1 MLTEIERAEV
11 GAFTLKVGPEVG
23 PNADALTSLT
33 RGRGPRRG
41 NLEDLLKYWRP
52 IMKKPG
58 GFRRCVVILMDK
70 PQFGGKPQ
78 RICAWLH
85 HEITGKWPNEGKG
98 KGKGS
103 RKRRGRSVRRVSSAA
118 RRGKSG
124 ELSSHNQVIEVSP
137 LRIAIRESRDFG
149 GVLVQPIAG
158 RQGAVDMKAAMFS
171 TYASK
176 VPVNGAVNEKRVG
189 IFGANSRAGQAAQAA
204 GSIILP
210 GDISDI
216 RSPIRSQIYETL
228 TPGGGRG
235 RPGLPSARRLVGGL
249 GRRGSRSTGGVRNK
263 FRCPPGFQKGGTFT
277 NAQFSTCGAQ
287 ILGIPGK
294 GVGSPSSGA
303 QRALAALARDAALVR
318 EIGDLRSNRNPYDI
332 IRAAQIPVA
341 PKKGSPTRRQTSINN
356 VLSRADEADFS
367 LRAVRRDG
375 VILEPVVS
383 LQALGKLDEFDD
395 LADGT
400 LIDRYT
406 SGQIGKDIVPAFSTG
421 LRDVYVDIPESGSVK
436 ISRVGGELTPTEVDS
451 LRRSFPTSMRRA
463 ANLPDPSA
471 GIRDYADRSDGRFS
485 VDFGELKNNKF
496 EVAVNKN
503 KLIRVQTAGGKTLSV
518 PQWVYDTFLSRSA
531 PRRAKNAPVYEMVSE
546 EKAVNPFFL
555 STKTITALTHRTA
568 NYHDLI
574 EVRAAIFAEGRDNIQ
589 FKKRSAGG
597 RARAMFNPGLNR
609 YQCPPGTRYGG
620 RITDQFGRNCGY
632 SLPRTVVNSLV
643 DLGTRIED
651 GMERRRKRRQERGSR
666 RERLGSAV
674 KEKYDNSLNKLADVM
689 DKMASV
695 LDKTEDKRPG
705 RIGPSIQDRRNAAE
719 LTDEDRNL
727 LGGAPLADALDN
739 LKNVVN
745 GQDFKNPDLPEIQKA
760 FKAVEK
766 AAGLEAGR
774 LTDNPPKT
782 DNDRKMGKRILDS
795 IAGILDRIANFVD
808 PDTSRR
814 GRSDNRRPAASA
826 ASAPKA
832 PKKFDSPR
840 KPKNVDNFAQQS
852 IGGRRKK
859 VDVPELK
866 DLSDDDKTKL
876 DAAIQT
882 EFNELSAF
890 WANRLGKDI
899 NDFSEKDIRKYLKA
913 NKKDKDARVERRR
926 YNDWLELNEVKR
938 AQDEGSFDGD
948 YEDFVGRLAPNRRDS
963 IVSSLKPPQDP
974 PADANVP
981 GDVDVP
987 DGVNMETPAADL
999 PATPKDYGPDGF
1011 KKERG
1016 KMKNLEFINSL
1027 SDEELESY
1035 KQAHIEY
1042 KKQRE
1047 ADGETAYGMKN
1058 RIKQMEQIQAIRSK
1072 QRGESKSPPTSKDLS
1087 VDGFTKERNAALSN
1101 DDLDD
1106 IFVNPD
1112 ELFIKTLTDEELDGY
1127 IESFNK
1133 DLNDPKTPPMSPSKK
1148 KTRAKLLGERSRR
1161 DKNEDSK
1168 TAVDSAEL
1176 EMGDPDPDGFHPID
1190 KVDDAVNNPD
1200 LNDTTNLPDDIINSS
1215 ADGLTGFKPKAEA
1228 HVYRESV
1235 YDDSPFDAEQI
1246 GNVDPKRLFDD
1257 PDFDLDDPNTR
1268 VGVLVVDS
1276 ASGHVMIRHS
1286 KENFG
1291 GFGWTFSKG
1300 GIDGGETAH
1309 AAAMR
1314 ELFEETG
1321 LTADD
1326 VGVVGSLKGSY
1337 GVEGG
1342 SKNYFFVAQVA
1353 DGWDKFNLADNT
1365 ETDDLIF
1372 AKPGDVASFIDKDTT
1387 NVNGKQRD
1395 LKIADALD
1403 DWVTSGGSSSDEI
1416 YQTSI
1421 ASKMSADDI
1430 LGPTP
1435 GEYAKAGG
1443 KAPVD
1448 SDTVPEPTYK
1458 PSLVPNADAKKK
1470 SKQTDLPL
1478 KADALQIDEN
1488 YAEKRTAAAEL
1499 LAENGVDALNNPEFK
1514 ITDFDVTDDLFDAI
1528 SNGEVSRFDEIP
1540 TGDMGINGQMGFP
1553 TKMFRDS
1560 ANGNVYVLKK
1570 PARNDK
1576 EHLSE
1581 SSAAI
1586 VAQDLGLP
1594 VPSVTFAGNDFLVS
1608 GDAVAPNGEPITKFG
1623 DTTNRPMIIEH
1634 VGNVLDMNEGVTKK
1648 YNHKQMGAML
1658 AQQYLISEPDNH
1670 GANRLTMVGKND
1682 DTSIFA
1688 FDAGKAF
1695 IPYDK
1700 EQAKGV
1706 DEFFG
1711 SLYGKTINGLS
1722 SDDRKAV
1729 IAEAQKALSNYDVAA
1744 SQKRIRD
1751 QVEAGKLTDDEA
1763 GRLLEISDFVAQRHG
1778 SWKTAMEKNFADDM
1792 LGDIELNEA
1801 LTSFGK
1807 FSVDTPAFTP
1817 MLGKTVD
1824 PSADPTDPK
1833 SYASGVGKV
1842 AAGMSVPESTVKNIQ
1857 SAPAQTVIKAL
1868 NAKRPD
1874 NQLTTEQTTLDG
1886 PDVVGSQMSV
1896 TDGMMVNVGSFTD
1909 PKFVKAIEFRAQLED
1924 HSYEE
1929 IVKFLEANPEKVYK
1943 INNGT
1948 ASPSGWS
1955 KVVQFGSDKTL
1966 TSSQILTLNV
1976 DDDSKA
1982 ASGSITA
1989 SDLHGAYMSSSLGG
2003 VNGAVPQNAVNN
2015 NDLYVVDFGDVK
2027 VVLTPD
2033 SFGVNGRTKSN
2044 MHKQLRVFVTGD
2056 SREEMKT
2063 SPQDVMERAFA
2074 NVGIDAS
2081 PPSETQIR
2089 DTLAR
2094 RFLRWTSTPQ
2104 ANGAPGSSD
2113 GSPMYGTAYEKS
2125 VVQNTVLKRMAD
2137 WGITPSDIT
2146 VRMDAGKPNVVLS
2159 PEKAKEIIYANS
2171 GGVGPDALGDNMPR
2185 YKHNFYSTSA
2195 IGKLTSYGDDI
2206 SDDDMDAAI
2215 GVLYF
2220 DGSSSGGLDR
2230 TLNIPTGLG
2239 KGLSVDQDIGN
2250 GSSENLYMRVEQ
2262 STASTLD
2269 TGAFMYFP
2277 DDGVADMEALY
2288 IMSDSYGLE
2297 HPADDIRSSWSRSAG
2312 NTPFAKL
2319 FNSNEAINDYTSKGQ
2334 VNWSNG
2340 ILNMDTSESKTT
2352 QLESA
2357 VRKANIPVDVL
2368 NAQNVVSERTSGMYQ
2383 MLVWVESPDGPVASW
2398 GTEVSVKELLAS
2410 QMTGRLPEIKTVDSS
2425 GRKPWQISSS
2435 GISTSVTVDDDDIDY
2450 DELM

>member
-171 TYASK
+171 TYALK

-189 IFGANSRAGQAAQAA
+189 IFGSNSRAGQAAQAA

-235 RPGLPSARRLVGGL
+235 RPGLPSARRLIGGL

-341 PKKGSPTRRQTSINN
+341 PKKGSPTRRQISINN

-496 EVAVNKN
+496 EVVGNRN
-503 KLIRVQTAGGKTLSV
+503 KLIRVETAGGKTLSV

-546 EKAVNPFFL
+546 GKAVNPFFL

-589 FKKRSAGG
+589 FKKRRAGG

-745 GQDFKNPDLPEIQKA
+745 GQDFNNPDLPELQKA
-760 FKAVEK
+760 YKAVEK

-814 GRSDNRRPAASA
+814 DRSENRRPAASA

-876 DAAIQT
+876 DAAIQS
-882 EFNELSAF
+882 EFNELSSF
-890 WANRLGKDI
+890 WANRLNKDI

-913 NKKDKDARVERRR
+913 NKKDKDARLERRR
-926 YNDWLELNEVKR
+926 YNDWLELNELKR
-938 AQDEGSFDGD
+938 AQDDLRFDDD

-987 DGVNMETPAADL
+987 GGINIETPAADL
-999 PATPKDYGPDGF
+999 PKTPKDYGPDGF

-1016 KMKNLEFINSL
+1016 NMNNLEFINSL

-1133 DLNDPKTPPMSPSKK
+1133 DLNDPKKPPMSPSKK

-1300 GIDGGETAH
+1300 GIGGGETAH

-1353 DGWDKFNLADNT
+1353 DGWDKFNLADNP

-1430 LGPTP
+1430 GGGLP
-1435 GEYAKAGG
+1435 GEFAKAGR
-1443 KAPVD
+1443 KAPVA
-1448 SDTVPEPTYK
+1448 SDTAPEPTYK
-1458 PSLVPNADAKKK
+1458 PSWVPNADAKKK

-1478 KADALQIDEN
+1478 KADALQTDEN

-1499 LAENGVDALNNPEFK
+1499 LAENGVDALNDPEFK

-1528 SNGEVSRFDEIP
+1528 SNGEVSRFDQIP
-1540 TGDMGINGQMGFP
+1540 TGDMGINGQVGFP

-1608 GDAVAPNGEPITKFG
+1608 GDDVAPNGQKITKFG

-1634 VGNVLDMNEGVTKK
+1634 VGNVLDMNEGVGNK

-1695 IPYDK
+1695 MPHEEK
-1700 EQAKGV
+1700 FGEQ
-1706 DEFFG
+1706 FFG
-1711 SLYGKTINGLS
+1711 SLFGDSIKNLP

-1729 IAEAQKALSNYDVAA
+1729 IAEAQKALTNYDVDA

-1778 SWKTAMEKNFADDM
+1778 SWETSMSKDFGDDMVSGDALQKLVSPVSMFEPPESSKKYGKTAKPDSPPND
-1792 LGDIELNEA
+1792 
-1801 LTSFGK
+1801 
-1807 FSVDTPAFTP
+1807 PA
-1817 MLGKTVD
+1817 
-1824 PSADPTDPK
+1824 
-1833 SYASGVGKV
+1833 SYADGVGPL
-1842 AAGMSVPESTVKNIQ
+1842 AANMSLSSENVSTIQASTAQGVLKAISSPSNIKQ
-1857 SAPAQTVIKAL
+1857 KDDSFDSSLPIVS
-1868 NAKRPD
+1868 
-1874 NQLTTEQTTLDG
+1874 EFSLDG
-1886 PDVVGSQMSV
+1886 PALQGQKA
-1896 TDGMMVNVGSFTD
+1896 SFT
-1909 PKFVKAIEFRAQLED
+1909 PGHFVNEGGTGVGEAKFVKNAEFSFNLSPEAHEQLVAQID
-1924 HSYEE
+1924 SG
-1929 IVKFLEANPEKVYK
+1929 VAPSYK
-1943 INNGT
+1943 I
-1948 ASPSGWS
+1948 
-1955 KVVQFGSDKTL
+1955 
-1966 TSSQILTLNV
+1966 
-1976 DDDSKA
+1976 
-1982 ASGSITA
+1982 SGSEQNVFHFSGSRVPTLKVD
-1989 SDLHGAYMSSSLGG
+1989 STLQGQTLQTNNFSSNGYSLLSSSFGPKS
-2003 VNGAVPQNAVNN
+2003 AAKIQPPADQ
-2015 NDLYVVDFGDVK
+2015 DIRIVDFGDVK
-2027 VVLTPD
+2027 AMIYPEVAT
-2033 SFGVNGRTKSN
+2033 NGGGEHGLSRRVRLFVGGEDREKLKDASEVQATIEKVFSN
-2044 MHKQLRVFVTGD
+2044 VSV
-2056 SREEMKT
+2056 
-2063 SPQDVMERAFA
+2063 
-2074 NVGIDAS
+2074 DAS
-2081 PPSETQIR
+2081 PPTETQIR
-2089 DTLAR
+2089 DSLAR
-2094 RFLRWTSTPQ
+2094 DFLTKGTSLQLGVGDVDFHNGYGTDFSTPDTMEKSLK
-2104 ANGAPGSSD
+2104 ALGSYGVKPEDITYSLAGGKPHPVLKPEVAKRVALELGEMRVQEKGGKNTKHSD
-2113 GSPMYGTAYEKS
+2113 GSPRVPHFYSDQKLSLLGTEGRQKFIDRLYNDGSHTGSLDRAEKS
-2125 VVQNTVLKRMAD
+2125 QSSDAWNGRKGQSGETDSAHMSGEGMYIRSSDDATS
-2137 WGITPSDIT
+2137 GI
-2146 VRMDAGKPNVVLS
+2146 
-2159 PEKAKEIIYANS
+2159 S
-2171 GGVGPDALGDNMPR
+2171 GGVILFSDDVISKLDAQWAFDDVWGNPHNTDQVAKWNVGGGPWGSYIDGLQTDGSGNEIYIPHQVPWTDSVVDLGKVPGDR
-2185 YKHNFYSTSA
+2185 L
-2195 IGKLTSYGDDI
+2195 GKLEVMVADQNIDI
-2206 SDDDMDAAI
+2206 SVLNSKHIVVQTDPSSSDVRFVVWDQPEGGGPLKMTFGPPIKRSALPSAKIQGKLDKYKTADPNAPVLFGSGVKKPAPLPLLDIDEDDM
-2215 GVLYF
+2215 
-2220 DGSSSGGLDR
+2220 
-2230 TLNIPTGLG
+2230 
-2239 KGLSVDQDIGN
+2239 
-2250 GSSENLYMRVEQ
+2250 M
-2262 STASTLD
+2262 
-2269 TGAFMYFP
+2269 
-2277 DDGVADMEALY
+2277 
-2288 IMSDSYGLE
+2288 
-2297 HPADDIRSSWSRSAG
+2297 
-2312 NTPFAKL
+2312 
-2319 FNSNEAINDYTSKGQ
+2319 
-2334 VNWSNG
+2334 
-2340 ILNMDTSESKTT
+2340 
-2352 QLESA
+2352 
-2357 VRKANIPVDVL
+2357 
-2368 NAQNVVSERTSGMYQ
+2368 
-2383 MLVWVESPDGPVASW
+2383 
-2398 GTEVSVKELLAS
+2398 
-2410 QMTGRLPEIKTVDSS
+2410 
-2425 GRKPWQISSS
+2425 
-2435 GISTSVTVDDDDIDY
+2435 
-2450 DELM
+2450 

>member
-171 TYASK
+171 TYALK

-189 IFGANSRAGQAAQAA
+189 IFGSNSRAGQAAQAA

-235 RPGLPSARRLVGGL
+235 LPSARRLIGGL

-341 PKKGSPTRRQTSINN
+341 PKKGSPTRRQISINN

-496 EVAVNKN
+496 QVADNKN
-503 KLIRVQTAGGKTLSV
+503 TLIRVETAGGKTLSV

-531 PRRAKNAPVYEMVSE
+531 PRRAKNDPVYEMISE
-546 EKAVNPFFL
+546 EKSVNPFFL

-589 FKKRSAGG
+589 FKKRRAGG

-745 GQDFKNPDLPEIQKA
+745 GQDFNNPDLPEIQKA
-760 FKAVEK
+760 YKAVEK

-814 GRSDNRRPAASA
+814 DRSENRRPAASA

-876 DAAIQT
+876 DAAIQS
-882 EFNELSAF
+882 EFNGLSSF
-890 WANRLGKDI
+890 WANRLNKDI

-913 NKKDKDARVERRR
+913 NKKDKDARLERRR

-938 AQDEGSFDGD
+938 AQDEGSFNGD

-987 DGVNMETPAADL
+987 DGANMETPAADL
-999 PATPKDYGPDGF
+999 PATPKEYGPDWF

-1016 KMKNLEFINSL
+1016 KMKTVEFINSL

-1072 QRGESKSPPTSKDLS
+1072 QRGESKAPPTSKDLS
-1087 VDGFTKERNAALSN
+1087 VDGFMKERNAALSN

-1133 DLNDPKTPPMSPSKK
+1133 DLNDPKKPPMSPSKK
-1148 KTRAKLLGERSRR
+1148 KIRAKLLGERSRR

-1190 KVDDAVNNPD
+1190 KVDAAVNNPD

-1215 ADGLTGFKPKAEA
+1215 ADGLTGFKPKADA
-1228 HVYRESV
+1228 HVYRESI
-1235 YDDSPFDAEQI
+1235 YDDEAFNAEQI
-1246 GNVDPKRLFDD
+1246 GKADPSFLFGD
-1257 PDFDLDDPNTR
+1257 PDFDIEDPKTR
-1268 VGVLVVDS
+1268 VGVLVVDTET
-1276 ASGHVMIRHS
+1276 GHVLIRHT
-1286 KENFG
+1286 KGNFDG
-1291 GFGWTFSKG
+1291 YGWTFSKG
-1300 GIDGGETAH
+1300 GIDNGETVH
-1309 AAAMR
+1309 DAAMR

-1321 LTADD
+1321 LSAED
-1326 VGVVGSLKGSY
+1326 VSVVGSLKGSF
-1337 GVEGG
+1337 GTEGG
-1342 SKNYFFVAQVA
+1342 SKNYYMIAQVSN
-1353 DGWDKFNLADNT
+1353 GHLKFDVANND
-1365 ETDDLIF
+1365 ETDDIIF
-1372 AKPGDVASFIDKDTT
+1372 ANPSDVVGFVDQDTT
-1387 NVNGKQRD
+1387 NVKGKQRD
-1395 LKIADALD
+1395 LKIAQSLD
-1403 DWVTSGGSSSDEI
+1403 DWVTGGGVTGDKDFQASVIDSLGDESAFTKSSGGIPEDKV
-1416 YQTSI
+1416 TV
-1421 ASKMSADDI
+1421 
-1430 LGPTP
+1430 
-1435 GEYAKAGG
+1435 GEY
-1443 KAPVD
+1443 
-1448 SDTVPEPTYK
+1448 T
-1458 PSLVPNADAKKK
+1458 PSYVPNNDALKK

-1478 KADALQIDEN
+1478 KADALQTDEN

-1499 LAENGVDALNNPEFK
+1499 LAENGVDALNDPEFVL
-1514 ITDFDVTDDLFDAI
+1514 TDFDVTDDLFNAI

-1540 TGDMGINGQMGFP
+1540 TGDMGINGQKGFP

-1560 ANGNVYVLKK
+1560 ETGNVYVLKK

-1594 VPSVTFAGNDFLVS
+1594 VPSVTFAGNDFLVK
-1608 GDAVAPNGEPITKFG
+1608 GDDVAPNGEKITKFG
-1623 DTTNRPMIIEH
+1623 DTTNRPMIIQH
-1634 VGNVLDMNEGVTKK
+1634 VGNVLDMNEGVGGE

-1658 AQQYLISEPDNH
+1658 AQQYLIGEPDNH
-1670 GANRLTMVGKND
+1670 YANRLTMVGKND

-1695 IPYDK
+1695 IQYDK

-1711 SLYGKTINGLS
+1711 SLYGKNLP
-1722 SDDRKAV
+1722 SDDRKAI
-1729 IAEAQKALSNYDVAA
+1729 IAEAQKALTNYDVAA
-1744 SQKRIRD
+1744 SQKRITD
-1751 QVEAGKLTDDEA
+1751 QVEARKLTDDEA
-1763 GRLLEISDFVAQRHG
+1763 GRLLQISDFVAQRHG
-1778 SWKTAMEKNFADDM
+1778 AWKTNMEKNFADDM
-1792 LGDIELNEA
+1792 LGDDELNKA
-1801 LTSFGK
+1801 LTS

-1833 SYASGVGKV
+1833 SYASGVSKV
-1842 AAGMSVPESTVKNIQ
+1842 AAGMSISQTTVKDIQ
-1857 SAPAQTVIKAL
+1857 GAPAQTVIKAL

-1874 NQLTTEQTTLDG
+1874 KQLTTEQTTLDG
-1886 PDVVGSQMSV
+1886 PDIVGSQMSV
-1896 TDGMMVNVGSFTD
+1896 TDGVMVNVGSFTD
-1909 PKFVKAIEFRAQLED
+1909 PKLVKATEFRAQLED
-1924 HSYEE
+1924 HSFDEV
-1929 IVKFLEANPEKVYK
+1929 VKFLEANPDKVYK
-1943 INNGT
+1943 VSSGST
-1948 ASPSGWS
+1948 TGRGWS
-1955 KVVQFGSDKTL
+1955 QVVQFGSDKTMPG
-1966 TSSQILTLNV
+1966 SQILTLNV

-1982 ASGSITA
+1982 ASGNLTGKQ
-1989 SDLHGAYMSSSLGG
+1989 LLGQTMSSAGSQL
-2003 VNGAVPQNAVNN
+2003 NSAVPTNVAT
-2015 NDLYVVDFGDVK
+2015 NDELYVADFGDVK

-2033 SFGVNGRTKSN
+2033 SFGNSGRTKSN
-2044 MHKQLRVFVTGD
+2044 MHKQMRVFVTGD
-2056 SREEMKT
+2056 SRDEMKT
-2063 SPQDVMERAFA
+2063 SPQDVMERAFG

-2094 RFLRWTSTPQ
+2094 RFLRWTSKPQ

-2113 GSPMYGTAYEKS
+2113 DSPMYGTAYEKS

-2159 PEKAKEIIYANS
+2159 PEKAKEIVYANS
-2171 GGVGPDALGDNMPR
+2171 GGVGPDALGDTMPSYEHR
-2185 YKHNFYSTSA
+2185 FNSNSA
-2195 IGKLTSYGDDI
+2195 IGKFTAYGSI
-2206 SDDDMDAAI
+2206 SDDDMDSVV
-2215 GVLYF
+2215 GTLFF

-2230 TLNIPTGLG
+2230 TLNLPEG
-2239 KGLSVDQDIGN
+2239 KAKGNSVREDIGN
-2250 GSSENLYMRVEQ
+2250 GSSENLYMRVKQKSATSE
-2262 STASTLD
+2262 LED
-2269 TGAFMYFP
+2269 GLFLYFP
-2277 DDGVADMEALY
+2277 DNGVADLEALY
-2288 IMSDSYGLE
+2288 LTTDSYGLE
-2297 HPADDIRSSWSRSAG
+2297 HPKDSIRPAWSSSPG
-2312 NTPFAKL
+2312 NTPFAKF
-2319 FNSNEAINDYTSKGQ
+2319 FNDKQWFQDYTSKGQ

-2340 ILNMDTSESKTT
+2340 IVSMSSIDSPAGETKIKK
-2352 QLESA
+2352 LEEA
-2357 VRKANIPVDVL
+2357 VRRSKVPVNVL
-2368 NAQNVVSERTSGMYQ
+2368 NSQNLVARTDTGYQ
-2383 MLVWVESPDGPVASW
+2383 MLVWVDSPDGPVASW
-2398 GTEVSVKELLAS
+2398 GGPVSSKELLAS
-2410 QMTGRLPEIKTVDSS
+2410 QMTGRLPAIKTVDSS

-2435 GISTSVTVDDDDIDY
+2435 GISTSATVDYDDDA
-2450 DELM
+2450 M

>member
-171 TYASK
+171 TYALK

-189 IFGANSRAGQAAQAA
+189 IFGSNSRAGQAAQAA

-496 EVAVNKN
+496 EVVGNRN
-503 KLIRVQTAGGKTLSV
+503 KLIRVETAGGKTLSV

-531 PRRAKNAPVYEMVSE
+531 PRRAKNAPVYEMISE
-546 EKAVNPFFL
+546 GKAVNPFFL

-589 FKKRSAGG
+589 FKKRRAGG

-643 DLGTRIED
+643 DLGIRIED

-760 FKAVEK
+760 YKAVEK

-866 DLSDDDKTKL
+866 NLSDDDRTKL
-876 DAAIQT
+876 DASIQS
-882 EFNELSAF
+882 EFNELSSF
-890 WANRLGKDI
+890 WANRLNKDI

-938 AQDEGSFDGD
+938 AQDEGSFNGD

-974 PADANVP
+974 PADAN
-981 GDVDVP
+981 VP

-1087 VDGFTKERNAALSN
+1087 VDGFTKERNAALLN
-1101 DDLDD
+1101 DGVDD

-1133 DLNDPKTPPMSPSKK
+1133 DLNDPKKPPMSPSKK

-1161 DKNEDSK
+1161 DNNEDSK

-1353 DGWDKFNLADNT
+1353 DGWDKFNLADND

-1421 ASKMSADDI
+1421 ASKMAADDI
-1430 LGPTP
+1430 GGGLP
-1435 GEYAKAGG
+1435 GEFAKAGG
-1443 KAPVD
+1443 KAPVA
-1448 SDTVPEPTYK
+1448 SDTAPEPTYK
-1458 PSLVPNADAKKK
+1458 PSWVPNADAKKK

-1478 KADALQIDEN
+1478 KADALQTDEN

-1499 LAENGVDALNNPEFK
+1499 LAENGVDALNDPEFK
-1514 ITDFDVTDDLFDAI
+1514 ITDFDLTDDLFDAI

-1540 TGDMGINGQMGFP
+1540 TGDMGINGQVGFP

-1608 GDAVAPNGEPITKFG
+1608 GDDVAPNGQKITKFG

-1634 VGNVLDMNEGVTKK
+1634 VGNVLDMNEGVGNK

-1670 GANRLTMVGKND
+1670 YANRLTMVGKND

-1695 IPYDK
+1695 MPHEEK
-1700 EQAKGV
+1700 FGEQ
-1706 DEFFG
+1706 FFG
-1711 SLYGKTINGLS
+1711 SRFGDSIKNLP

-1729 IAEAQKALSNYDVAA
+1729 IAEAQKALTNYDVAA

-1778 SWKTAMEKNFADDM
+1778 SWETSMSKDFGDDMVSGDALQKLVSPVSMFEPPESSKKYGKTAKPDSPPND
-1792 LGDIELNEA
+1792 
-1801 LTSFGK
+1801 
-1807 FSVDTPAFTP
+1807 PA
-1817 MLGKTVD
+1817 
-1824 PSADPTDPK
+1824 
-1833 SYASGVGKV
+1833 SYADGVGPL
-1842 AAGMSVPESTVKNIQ
+1842 AANMSLSSENVSTIQASTAQGVLKAISSPSNIKQ
-1857 SAPAQTVIKAL
+1857 KDDSFDSSLPIVS
-1868 NAKRPD
+1868 
-1874 NQLTTEQTTLDG
+1874 EFSLDG
-1886 PDVVGSQMSV
+1886 PALQGQKA
-1896 TDGMMVNVGSFTD
+1896 SFT
-1909 PKFVKAIEFRAQLED
+1909 PGHFVNEGGTGVGEAKFVKNAEFSFNLSPEAHEQLVAQID
-1924 HSYEE
+1924 SG
-1929 IVKFLEANPEKVYK
+1929 VAPSYK
-1943 INNGT
+1943 I
-1948 ASPSGWS
+1948 
-1955 KVVQFGSDKTL
+1955 
-1966 TSSQILTLNV
+1966 
-1976 DDDSKA
+1976 
-1982 ASGSITA
+1982 SGSEQNVFHFSGSRVPTLKVD
-1989 SDLHGAYMSSSLGG
+1989 STLQGQTLQTNNFSSNGYSLLSSSFGPKS
-2003 VNGAVPQNAVNN
+2003 AAKIQPPADQ
-2015 NDLYVVDFGDVK
+2015 DIRIVDFGDVK
-2027 VVLTPD
+2027 AMIYPEVAT
-2033 SFGVNGRTKSN
+2033 NGGGEHGLSRRVRLFVGGEDREKLKDASEVQATIEKVFSN
-2044 MHKQLRVFVTGD
+2044 VSV
-2056 SREEMKT
+2056 
-2063 SPQDVMERAFA
+2063 
-2074 NVGIDAS
+2074 DAS
-2081 PPSETQIR
+2081 PPTETQIR
-2089 DTLAR
+2089 DSLAR
-2094 RFLRWTSTPQ
+2094 DFLTKGTSLQLGVGDVDFHNGYGTDFSTPDTMEKSLK
-2104 ANGAPGSSD
+2104 ALGSYGVKPEDITYSLAGGKPHPVLKPEVAKRVALELGEMRVQEKGGKNTKHSD
-2113 GSPMYGTAYEKS
+2113 GSPRVPHFYSDQKLSLLGTEGRQKFIDRLYNDGSHTGSLDRAEKS
-2125 VVQNTVLKRMAD
+2125 QSSDAWNGRKGQSGETDSAHMSGEGMYIRSSDDATS
-2137 WGITPSDIT
+2137 GI
-2146 VRMDAGKPNVVLS
+2146 
-2159 PEKAKEIIYANS
+2159 S
-2171 GGVGPDALGDNMPR
+2171 GGVILFSDDVISKLDAQWAFDDVWGNPHNTDQVAKWNVGGGPWGSYIDGLQTDGSGNEIYIPHQVPWTDSVVDLGKVPGDR
-2185 YKHNFYSTSA
+2185 L
-2195 IGKLTSYGDDI
+2195 GKLEVMVADQNIDI
-2206 SDDDMDAAI
+2206 SVLNSKHIVVQTDPSSSDVRFVVWDQPEGGGPLKMTFGPPIKRSALPSAKIQGKLDKYKTADPNAPVLFGSGVKKPAPLPLLDIDEDDM
-2215 GVLYF
+2215 
-2220 DGSSSGGLDR
+2220 
-2230 TLNIPTGLG
+2230 
-2239 KGLSVDQDIGN
+2239 
-2250 GSSENLYMRVEQ
+2250 M
-2262 STASTLD
+2262 
-2269 TGAFMYFP
+2269 
-2277 DDGVADMEALY
+2277 
-2288 IMSDSYGLE
+2288 
-2297 HPADDIRSSWSRSAG
+2297 
-2312 NTPFAKL
+2312 
-2319 FNSNEAINDYTSKGQ
+2319 
-2334 VNWSNG
+2334 
-2340 ILNMDTSESKTT
+2340 
-2352 QLESA
+2352 
-2357 VRKANIPVDVL
+2357 
-2368 NAQNVVSERTSGMYQ
+2368 
-2383 MLVWVESPDGPVASW
+2383 
-2398 GTEVSVKELLAS
+2398 
-2410 QMTGRLPEIKTVDSS
+2410 
-2425 GRKPWQISSS
+2425 
-2435 GISTSVTVDDDDIDY
+2435 
-2450 DELM
+2450 

>member
-171 TYASK
+171 TYALK

-189 IFGANSRAGQAAQAA
+189 IFGSNSRAGQAAQAA

-235 RPGLPSARRLVGGL
+235 RPGLPSARRLIGGL

-341 PKKGSPTRRQTSINN
+341 PKKGSPTRRQISINN

-496 EVAVNKN
+496 EVVGNRN
-503 KLIRVQTAGGKTLSV
+503 KLIRVETAGGKTLSV

-546 EKAVNPFFL
+546 GKAVNPFFL

-589 FKKRSAGG
+589 FKKRRAGG

-745 GQDFKNPDLPEIQKA
+745 GQDFNNPDLPELQKA
-760 FKAVEK
+760 YKAVEK

-814 GRSDNRRPAASA
+814 DRSENRRPAASA

-876 DAAIQT
+876 DAAIQS
-882 EFNELSAF
+882 EFNELSSF
-890 WANRLGKDI
+890 WANRLNKDI

-913 NKKDKDARVERRR
+913 NKKDKDARLERRR
-926 YNDWLELNEVKR
+926 YNDWLELNELKR
-938 AQDEGSFDGD
+938 AQDDLRFDDD

-987 DGVNMETPAADL
+987 GGINIETPAADL
-999 PATPKDYGPDGF
+999 PKTPKDYGPDGF

-1016 KMKNLEFINSL
+1016 NMNNLEFINSL

-1133 DLNDPKTPPMSPSKK
+1133 DLNDPKKPPMSPSKK

-1300 GIDGGETAH
+1300 GIGGGETAH

-1353 DGWDKFNLADNT
+1353 DGWDKFNLADNP

-1430 LGPTP
+1430 GGGLP
-1435 GEYAKAGG
+1435 GEFAKAGR
-1443 KAPVD
+1443 KAPVA
-1448 SDTVPEPTYK
+1448 SDTAPEPTYK
-1458 PSLVPNADAKKK
+1458 PSWVPNADAKKK

-1478 KADALQIDEN
+1478 KADALQTDEN

-1499 LAENGVDALNNPEFK
+1499 LAENGVDALNDPEFK

-1528 SNGEVSRFDEIP
+1528 SNGEVSRFDQIP
-1540 TGDMGINGQMGFP
+1540 TGDMGINGQVGFP

-1608 GDAVAPNGEPITKFG
+1608 GDDVAPNGQKITKFG

-1634 VGNVLDMNEGVTKK
+1634 VGNVLDMNEGVGNK

-1695 IPYDK
+1695 MPHEEK
-1700 EQAKGV
+1700 FGEQ
-1706 DEFFG
+1706 FFG
-1711 SLYGKTINGLS
+1711 SLFGDSIKNLP

-1729 IAEAQKALSNYDVAA
+1729 IAEAQKALTNYDVDA

-1763 GRLLEISDFVAQRHG
+1763 GRLLEISDFVAQRHAG
-1778 SWKTAMEKNFADDM
+1778 WKNALAKDFADDV
-1792 LGDIELNEA
+1792 LTDEELANAVTEELA
-1801 LTSFGK
+1801 NAVTPQT
-1807 FSVDTPAFTP
+1807 FSVNTPDFTP
-1817 MLGKTVD
+1817 QLGKTVD
-1824 PSADPTDPK
+1824 PNADPTDPK
-1833 SYASGVGKV
+1833 SYASGVSKIAANMTIEQPTV
-1842 AAGMSVPESTVKNIQ
+1842 AAIQ
-1857 SAPAQTVIKAL
+1857 DAPAQTVVKAL

-1874 NQLTTEQTTLDG
+1874 NQLTTSQTTLDG
-1886 PDVVGSQMSV
+1886 PDIVGSQMSV
-1896 TDGMMVNVGSFTD
+1896 TDGMMVNVGTFDD
-1909 PKFVKAIEFRAQLED
+1909 PVHVKALEMRAQLED
-1924 HSYEE
+1924 HSYEAVIE
-1929 IVKFLEANPEKVYK
+1929 YLKANPDK
-1943 INNGT
+1943 IYTVGT
-1948 ASPSGWS
+1948 TSSMGWK
-1955 KVVQFGSDKTL
+1955 KVVQFGSDGSTKGKPV
-1966 TSSQILTLNV
+1966 LTLNV
-1976 DDDSKA
+1976 DDANKA
-1982 ASGSITA
+1982 AAPGLSA
-1989 SDLHGAYMSSSLGG
+1989 DKLHGFNMDSHVSNI
-2003 VNGAVPQNAVNN
+2003 NGDVPSMPIQNSELIVA
-2015 NDLYVVDFGDVK
+2015 DFGDIK

-2033 SFGVNGRTKSN
+2033 SLGGSGRTKSN
-2044 MHKQLRVFVTGD
+2044 MHKQMRVFVTGG

-2063 SPQDVMERAFA
+2063 SPQEVMERAFA

-2081 PPSETQIR
+2081 PPTETQIR
-2089 DTLAR
+2089 DTLGR
-2094 RFLRWTSTPQ
+2094 RFIRWSSKPQ
-2104 ANGAPGSSD
+2104 KNGAPGSTD
-2113 GSPMYGTAYEKS
+2113 TDPMYGTAYEKS
-2125 VVQNTVLKRMAD
+2125 VVQNTVLKRLAG
-2137 WGITPSDIT
+2137 WGVEPSDIT
-2146 VRMDAGKPNVVLS
+2146 VRMDSGKPNVVIS
-2159 PEKAKEIIYANS
+2159 ADKAKEIVAKNS
-2171 GGVGPDALGDNMPR
+2171 GGVGPDDIGDRLPSYVHSFHSGHPM
-2185 YKHNFYSTSA
+2185 YDFTSTFQS
-2195 IGKLTSYGDDI
+2195 I
-2206 SDDDMDAAI
+2206 SDDQADQVVGM
-2215 GVLYF
+2215 LYF

-2230 TLNIPTGLG
+2230 AYNLPSGTPAGQSTP
-2239 KGLSVDQDIGN
+2239 DDIGN
-2250 GSSENLYMRVEQ
+2250 GSSENFYMKVGKQ
-2262 STASTLD
+2262 DVGSQGSLH
-2269 TGAFMYFP
+2269 GGSAFMYFP
-2277 DDGVADMEALY
+2277 EDGVADIEALY
-2288 IMSDSYGLE
+2288 LTTDSWGLE
-2297 HPADDIRSSWSRSAG
+2297 HPADSIRPAWSSSE
-2312 NTPFAKL
+2312 NFTPFEQL
-2319 FNSNEAINDYTSKGQ
+2319 FGQNKYFADYTSKGQ
-2334 VNWSNG
+2334 VEFANG
-2340 ILNMDTSESKTT
+2340 LILMGTANEDTEQKIETLQKS
-2352 QLESA
+2352 
-2357 VRKANIPVDVL
+2357 VRRANVPVEVL
-2368 NAQNVVSERTSGMYQ
+2368 NSQNVALLSKNDNYHLLT
-2383 MLVWVESPDGPVASW
+2383 WVDSPSGPVAKW
-2398 GTEVSVKELLAS
+2398 GREVSAKDLIS
-2410 QMTGRLPEIKTVDSS
+2410 SKMTGRLPEVKEPTDDIV
-2425 GRKPWQISSS
+2425 PWQISSS
-2435 GISTSVTVDDDDIDY
+2435 GISDDA
-2450 DELM
+2450 M

>member
-171 TYASK
+171 TYALK
-176 VPVNGAVNEKRVG
+176 VPVNEAVNEKRVG

-235 RPGLPSARRLVGGL
+235 RPGLPSARRLIGGL

-496 EVAVNKN
+496 EVADNKN
-503 KLIRVQTAGGKTLSV
+503 KLIRVETAGGKTLSV

-531 PRRAKNAPVYEMVSE
+531 PRRAKNAPVYEMISE
-546 EKAVNPFFL
+546 EKSVNPFFL

-589 FKKRSAGG
+589 FKKRRAGG

-745 GQDFKNPDLPEIQKA
+745 GQDFNNPDLPELQKA
-760 FKAVEK
+760 YKAVEK

-814 GRSDNRRPAASA
+814 DRSENRRPAASA

-876 DAAIQT
+876 DVAIQS
-882 EFNELSAF
+882 EFNELSSF
-890 WANRLGKDI
+890 WANRLNKDI

-913 NKKDKDARVERRR
+913 NKKDKDARLERRR
-926 YNDWLELNEVKR
+926 YNDWLELNELKR
-938 AQDEGSFDGD
+938 AQDELRFDDD
-948 YEDFVGRLAPNRRDS
+948 YEDFIGRLAPNRRDS

-987 DGVNMETPAADL
+987 GGVNIETPAADL
-999 PATPKDYGPDGF
+999 PKTPKDYGPDGF

-1087 VDGFTKERNAALSN
+1087 VNGYTQERNNSIN
-1101 DDLDD
+1101 VTSDPFGDS
-1106 IFVNPD
+1106 D
-1112 ELFIKTLTDEELDGY
+1112 ETFIVSLTDEELDGY

-1148 KTRAKLLGERSRR
+1148 QIRAKLLGERSRR

-1353 DGWDKFNLADNT
+1353 DGWDKFNLADNR

-1421 ASKMSADDI
+1421 ASKMAADDI
-1430 LGPTP
+1430 GGGLP
-1435 GEYAKAGG
+1435 GEFAKAGG
-1443 KAPVD
+1443 KAPVA
-1448 SDTVPEPTYK
+1448 SDTAPEPTYK
-1458 PSLVPNADAKKK
+1458 PSWVPNADAKKK

-1478 KADALQIDEN
+1478 KADALQTDEN

-1499 LAENGVDALNNPEFK
+1499 LAENGVDALNDPEFK

-1540 TGDMGINGQMGFP
+1540 TGDMGINGQVGFP

-1608 GDAVAPNGEPITKFG
+1608 GDDVAPNGQKITKFG

-1634 VGNVLDMNEGVTKK
+1634 VGNVLDMNEGVGNK

-1695 IPYDK
+1695 MPHEEK
-1700 EQAKGV
+1700 FGEQ
-1706 DEFFG
+1706 FFG
-1711 SLYGKTINGLS
+1711 SRFGDSIKNLP

-1729 IAEAQKALSNYDVAA
+1729 IAEAQKALTNYDVAA

-1778 SWKTAMEKNFADDM
+1778 SWETSMSKDFGDDMVSGDALQKLVSPVSMFEPPESSKKYGKTAKPDSPPND
-1792 LGDIELNEA
+1792 
-1801 LTSFGK
+1801 
-1807 FSVDTPAFTP
+1807 PA
-1817 MLGKTVD
+1817 
-1824 PSADPTDPK
+1824 
-1833 SYASGVGKV
+1833 SYADGVGPL
-1842 AAGMSVPESTVKNIQ
+1842 AANMSLSSENVSTIQASTAQGVLKSISSPSNIKQ
-1857 SAPAQTVIKAL
+1857 KDDSSNSPLPIVS
-1868 NAKRPD
+1868 
-1874 NQLTTEQTTLDG
+1874 EFSLDG
-1886 PDVVGSQMSV
+1886 PALQGQKA
-1896 TDGMMVNVGSFTD
+1896 SFTPGHFVNEGGTD
-1909 PKFVKAIEFRAQLED
+1909 VGEAKFVKNAEFSFNLSPEAHEQLVAQID
-1924 HSYEE
+1924 SG
-1929 IVKFLEANPEKVYK
+1929 VAPSYK
-1943 INNGT
+1943 I
-1948 ASPSGWS
+1948 
-1955 KVVQFGSDKTL
+1955 
-1966 TSSQILTLNV
+1966 
-1976 DDDSKA
+1976 
-1982 ASGSITA
+1982 SGSEQNVFHFSGSRMPTLKVDSTLQGQTLQKNNFS
-1989 SDLHGAYMSSSLGG
+1989 SDGYSKLSSSYGPKS
-2003 VNGAVPQNAVNN
+2003 AAKIQSPADQ
-2015 NDLYVVDFGDVK
+2015 DIRIVDFGDVK
-2027 VVLTPD
+2027 AMIYPEVAT
-2033 SFGVNGRTKSN
+2033 NGGGEHGLSRRVRLFVGGEDREKLKDASQVQATIEKVFSN
-2044 MHKQLRVFVTGD
+2044 VSV
-2056 SREEMKT
+2056 
-2063 SPQDVMERAFA
+2063 
-2074 NVGIDAS
+2074 DAS
-2081 PPSETQIR
+2081 PPTETQIR
-2089 DTLAR
+2089 DSLAR
-2094 RFLRWTSTPQ
+2094 DFLTKGTSLQLGVGDVDFHNGYGTDFSTPDTMEKSLN
-2104 ANGAPGSSD
+2104 ALGSYGVKPEDITYSLAGGKPHPVLKPEVAKRVALELGEMRVKEKGVKNTKHSD
-2113 GSPMYGTAYEKS
+2113 GSPKVPHFYSDQKLTLFGTEGRQKFIDRLYNDGSHTGSLDRAEKS
-2125 VVQNTVLKRMAD
+2125 QSGDAWHGRKGQSGDTDSAHMSGEGMYIRS
-2137 WGITPSDIT
+2137 SD
-2146 VRMDAGKPNVVLS
+2146 DATSG
-2159 PEKAKEIIYANS
+2159 AS
-2171 GGVGPDALGDNMPR
+2171 GGVILFSDDVISKLDAQWAFGDIWGNPHNTDQVAKWNVGGGPWGSYIDGLQTQDTSNEIYLPHQVPWTDSVVNLGPVTGDR
-2185 YKHNFYSTSA
+2185 L
-2195 IGKLTSYGDDI
+2195 GKLEVMVADQNID
-2206 SDDDMDAAI
+2206 I
-2215 GVLYF
+2215 GVLNSKHIVVQA
-2220 DGSSSGGLDR
+2220 DPSSSDVRFVVWDQPEGGG
-2230 TLNIPTGLG
+2230 TPKMTFGPPI
-2239 KGLSVDQDIGN
+2239 K
-2250 GSSENLYMRVEQ
+2250 
-2262 STASTLD
+2262 
-2269 TGAFMYFP
+2269 
-2277 DDGVADMEALY
+2277 
-2288 IMSDSYGLE
+2288 
-2297 HPADDIRSSWSRSAG
+2297 RSAL
-2312 NTPFAKL
+2312 PSAKIQGKLDKYKTADPNAPVL
-2319 FNSNEAINDYTSKGQ
+2319 FG
-2334 VNWSNG
+2334 
-2340 ILNMDTSESKTT
+2340 
-2352 QLESA
+2352 
-2357 VRKANIPVDVL
+2357 
-2368 NAQNVVSERTSGMYQ
+2368 SG
-2383 MLVWVESPDGPVASW
+2383 
-2398 GTEVSVKELLAS
+2398 VKKPAPLPLL
-2410 QMTGRLPEIKTVDSS
+2410 
-2425 GRKPWQISSS
+2425 
-2435 GISTSVTVDDDDIDY
+2435 DIDE
-2450 DELM
+2450 DDMM

>member
-189 IFGANSRAGQAAQAA
+189 IFGSNSRAGQAAQAA

-496 EVAVNKN
+496 EVVGNRN
-503 KLIRVQTAGGKTLSV
+503 KLIRVETAGGKTLSV

-531 PRRAKNAPVYEMVSE
+531 PRRAKNAPVYEMISE
-546 EKAVNPFFL
+546 GKAVNPFFL

-589 FKKRSAGG
+589 FKKRRAGG

-643 DLGTRIED
+643 DLGIRIED

-760 FKAVEK
+760 YKAVEK

-866 DLSDDDKTKL
+866 DLSDDDRTKL
-876 DAAIQT
+876 DASIQS
-882 EFNELSAF
+882 EFNELSSF
-890 WANRLGKDI
+890 WANRLNKDI

-938 AQDEGSFDGD
+938 AQDEGSFNGD

-974 PADANVP
+974 PADAN
-981 GDVDVP
+981 VP

-1087 VDGFTKERNAALSN
+1087 VDGFTKERNAALLN
-1101 DDLDD
+1101 DGVDD

-1133 DLNDPKTPPMSPSKK
+1133 DLNDPKKPPMSPSKK

-1161 DKNEDSK
+1161 DNNEDSK

-1353 DGWDKFNLADNT
+1353 DGWDKFNLADND

-1421 ASKMSADDI
+1421 ASKMAADDI
-1430 LGPTP
+1430 GGGLP
-1435 GEYAKAGG
+1435 GEFAKAGG
-1443 KAPVD
+1443 KAPVA
-1448 SDTVPEPTYK
+1448 SDTAPEPTYK
-1458 PSLVPNADAKKK
+1458 PSWVPNADAKKK

-1478 KADALQIDEN
+1478 KADALQTDEN

-1499 LAENGVDALNNPEFK
+1499 LAENGVDALNDPEFK
-1514 ITDFDVTDDLFDAI
+1514 ITDFDLTDDLFDAI

-1540 TGDMGINGQMGFP
+1540 TGDMGINGQVGFP

-1608 GDAVAPNGEPITKFG
+1608 GDDVAPNGQKITKFG

-1634 VGNVLDMNEGVTKK
+1634 VGNVLDMNEGVGNK

-1670 GANRLTMVGKND
+1670 YANRLTMVGKND

-1695 IPYDK
+1695 MPHEEK
-1700 EQAKGV
+1700 FGEQ
-1706 DEFFG
+1706 FFG
-1711 SLYGKTINGLS
+1711 SRFGDSIKNLP

-1729 IAEAQKALSNYDVAA
+1729 IAEAQKALTNYDVAA

-1778 SWKTAMEKNFADDM
+1778 SWETSMSKDFGDDMVSGDALQKLVSPVSMFEPPESSKKYGKTAKPDSPPND
-1792 LGDIELNEA
+1792 
-1801 LTSFGK
+1801 
-1807 FSVDTPAFTP
+1807 PA
-1817 MLGKTVD
+1817 
-1824 PSADPTDPK
+1824 
-1833 SYASGVGKV
+1833 SYADGVGPL
-1842 AAGMSVPESTVKNIQ
+1842 AANMSLSSENVSTIQASTAQGVLKAISSPSNIKQ
-1857 SAPAQTVIKAL
+1857 KDDSFDSSLPIVS
-1868 NAKRPD
+1868 
-1874 NQLTTEQTTLDG
+1874 EFSLDG
-1886 PDVVGSQMSV
+1886 PALQGQKA
-1896 TDGMMVNVGSFTD
+1896 SFT
-1909 PKFVKAIEFRAQLED
+1909 PGHFVNEGGTGVGEAKFVKNAEFSFNLSPEAHEQLVAQID
-1924 HSYEE
+1924 SG
-1929 IVKFLEANPEKVYK
+1929 VAPSYK
-1943 INNGT
+1943 I
-1948 ASPSGWS
+1948 
-1955 KVVQFGSDKTL
+1955 
-1966 TSSQILTLNV
+1966 
-1976 DDDSKA
+1976 
-1982 ASGSITA
+1982 SGSEQNVFHFSGSRVPTLKVD
-1989 SDLHGAYMSSSLGG
+1989 STLQGQTLQTNNFSSNGYSLLSSSFGPKS
-2003 VNGAVPQNAVNN
+2003 AAKIQPPADQ
-2015 NDLYVVDFGDVK
+2015 DIRIVDFGDVK
-2027 VVLTPD
+2027 AMIYPEVAT
-2033 SFGVNGRTKSN
+2033 NGGGEHGLSRRVRLFVGGEDREKLKDASEVQATIEKVFSN
-2044 MHKQLRVFVTGD
+2044 VSV
-2056 SREEMKT
+2056 
-2063 SPQDVMERAFA
+2063 
-2074 NVGIDAS
+2074 DAS
-2081 PPSETQIR
+2081 PPTETQIR
-2089 DTLAR
+2089 DSLAR
-2094 RFLRWTSTPQ
+2094 DFLTKGTSLQLGVGDVDFHNGYGTDFSTPDTMEKSLK
-2104 ANGAPGSSD
+2104 ALGSYGVKPEDITYSLAGGKPHPVLKPEVAKRVALELGEMRVQEKGGKNTKHSD
-2113 GSPMYGTAYEKS
+2113 GSPRVPHFYSDQKLSLLGTEGRQKFIDRLYNDGSHTGSLDRAEKS
-2125 VVQNTVLKRMAD
+2125 QSSDAWNGRKGQSGETDSAHMSGEGMYIRSSDDATS
-2137 WGITPSDIT
+2137 GI
-2146 VRMDAGKPNVVLS
+2146 
-2159 PEKAKEIIYANS
+2159 S
-2171 GGVGPDALGDNMPR
+2171 GGVILFSDDVISKLDAQWAFDDVWGNPHNTDQVAKWNVGGGPWGSYIDGLQTDGSGNEIYIPHQVPWTDSVVDLGKVPGDR
-2185 YKHNFYSTSA
+2185 L
-2195 IGKLTSYGDDI
+2195 GKLEVMVADQNIDI
-2206 SDDDMDAAI
+2206 SVLNSKHIVVQTDPSSSDVRFVVWDQPEGGGPLKMTFGPPIKRSALPSAKIQGKLDKYKTADPNAPVLFGSGVKKPAPLPLLDIDEDDM
-2215 GVLYF
+2215 
-2220 DGSSSGGLDR
+2220 
-2230 TLNIPTGLG
+2230 
-2239 KGLSVDQDIGN
+2239 
-2250 GSSENLYMRVEQ
+2250 M
-2262 STASTLD
+2262 
-2269 TGAFMYFP
+2269 
-2277 DDGVADMEALY
+2277 
-2288 IMSDSYGLE
+2288 
-2297 HPADDIRSSWSRSAG
+2297 
-2312 NTPFAKL
+2312 
-2319 FNSNEAINDYTSKGQ
+2319 
-2334 VNWSNG
+2334 
-2340 ILNMDTSESKTT
+2340 
-2352 QLESA
+2352 
-2357 VRKANIPVDVL
+2357 
-2368 NAQNVVSERTSGMYQ
+2368 
-2383 MLVWVESPDGPVASW
+2383 
-2398 GTEVSVKELLAS
+2398 
-2410 QMTGRLPEIKTVDSS
+2410 
-2425 GRKPWQISSS
+2425 
-2435 GISTSVTVDDDDIDY
+2435 
-2450 DELM
+2450 

>member
-189 IFGANSRAGQAAQAA
+189 IFGANSRTGQAAQAA

-496 EVAVNKN
+496 EVVGNRN
-503 KLIRVQTAGGKTLSV
+503 KLIRVETAGGKTLSV

-531 PRRAKNAPVYEMVSE
+531 PRRAKNAPVYEMISE
-546 EKAVNPFFL
+546 GKAVNPFFL

-589 FKKRSAGG
+589 FKKRRAGG

-643 DLGTRIED
+643 DLGIRIED

-760 FKAVEK
+760 YKAVEK

-866 DLSDDDKTKL
+866 NLSDDDRTKL
-876 DAAIQT
+876 DASIQS
-882 EFNELSAF
+882 EFNELSSF
-890 WANRLGKDI
+890 WANRLNKDI

-938 AQDEGSFDGD
+938 AQDEGSFNGD

-974 PADANVP
+974 PADAN
-981 GDVDVP
+981 VP

-1087 VDGFTKERNAALSN
+1087 VDGFTKERNAALLN
-1101 DDLDD
+1101 DGVDD

-1133 DLNDPKTPPMSPSKK
+1133 DLNDPKKPPMSPSKK

-1161 DKNEDSK
+1161 DNNEDSK

-1353 DGWDKFNLADNT
+1353 DGWDKFNLADND

-1421 ASKMSADDI
+1421 ASKMAADDI
-1430 LGPTP
+1430 GGGLP
-1435 GEYAKAGG
+1435 GEFAKAGG
-1443 KAPVD
+1443 KAPVA
-1448 SDTVPEPTYK
+1448 SDTAPEPTYK
-1458 PSLVPNADAKKK
+1458 PSWVPNADAKKK

-1478 KADALQIDEN
+1478 KADALQTDEN

-1499 LAENGVDALNNPEFK
+1499 LAENGVDALNDPEFK
-1514 ITDFDVTDDLFDAI
+1514 ITDFDLTDDLFDAI

-1540 TGDMGINGQMGFP
+1540 TGDMGINGQVGFP

-1608 GDAVAPNGEPITKFG
+1608 GDDVAPNGQKITKFG

-1634 VGNVLDMNEGVTKK
+1634 VGNVLDMNEGVGNK

-1670 GANRLTMVGKND
+1670 YANRLTMVGKND

-1695 IPYDK
+1695 MPHEEK
-1700 EQAKGV
+1700 FGEQ
-1706 DEFFG
+1706 FFG
-1711 SLYGKTINGLS
+1711 SRFGDSIKNLP

-1729 IAEAQKALSNYDVAA
+1729 IAEAQKALTNYDVAA

-1778 SWKTAMEKNFADDM
+1778 SWETSMSKDFGDDMVSGDALQKLVSPVSMFEPPESSKKYGKTAKPDSPPND
-1792 LGDIELNEA
+1792 
-1801 LTSFGK
+1801 
-1807 FSVDTPAFTP
+1807 PA
-1817 MLGKTVD
+1817 
-1824 PSADPTDPK
+1824 
-1833 SYASGVGKV
+1833 SYADGVGPL
-1842 AAGMSVPESTVKNIQ
+1842 AANMSLSSENVSTIQASTAQGVLKAISSPSNIKQ
-1857 SAPAQTVIKAL
+1857 KDDRNDSPLPIVS
-1868 NAKRPD
+1868 
-1874 NQLTTEQTTLDG
+1874 EFSLDG
-1886 PDVVGSQMSV
+1886 PALQGQKA
-1896 TDGMMVNVGSFTD
+1896 SFT
-1909 PKFVKAIEFRAQLED
+1909 PGHFVNEGGTGVGEAKFVKNAEFSFNLSPEAHEQLVAQID
-1924 HSYEE
+1924 SG
-1929 IVKFLEANPEKVYK
+1929 VAPSYK
-1943 INNGT
+1943 I
-1948 ASPSGWS
+1948 
-1955 KVVQFGSDKTL
+1955 
-1966 TSSQILTLNV
+1966 
-1976 DDDSKA
+1976 
-1982 ASGSITA
+1982 SGSEQNVFHFSGSRVPTLKVD
-1989 SDLHGAYMSSSLGG
+1989 STLQGQTLQTNNFSSNGYSLLSSSFGPKS
-2003 VNGAVPQNAVNN
+2003 AAKIQPPADQ
-2015 NDLYVVDFGDVK
+2015 DIRIVDFGDVK
-2027 VVLTPD
+2027 AMIYPEVAT
-2033 SFGVNGRTKSN
+2033 NGGGEHGLSRRVRLFVGGEDREKLKDASEVQATIEKVFSN
-2044 MHKQLRVFVTGD
+2044 VSV
-2056 SREEMKT
+2056 
-2063 SPQDVMERAFA
+2063 
-2074 NVGIDAS
+2074 DAS
-2081 PPSETQIR
+2081 PPTETQIR
-2089 DTLAR
+2089 DSLAR
-2094 RFLRWTSTPQ
+2094 DFLTKGTSLQLGVGDVDFHNGYGTDFSTPDTMEKSLK
-2104 ANGAPGSSD
+2104 ALGSYGVKPEDITYSLAGGKPHPVLKPEVAKRVALELGEMRVQEKGGKNTKHSD
-2113 GSPMYGTAYEKS
+2113 GSPRVPHFYSDQKLSLLGTEGRQKFIDRLYNDGSHTGSLDRAEKS
-2125 VVQNTVLKRMAD
+2125 QSSDAWNGRKGQSGETDSAHMSGEGMYIRSSDDATS
-2137 WGITPSDIT
+2137 GI
-2146 VRMDAGKPNVVLS
+2146 
-2159 PEKAKEIIYANS
+2159 S
-2171 GGVGPDALGDNMPR
+2171 GGVILFSDDVISKLDAQWAFDDVWGNPHTTDKVAKWNVGGGPWGSYIDGLQTDDSGNEIYIPHQVPWTDSVVDLGKVPGDR
-2185 YKHNFYSTSA
+2185 L
-2195 IGKLTSYGDDI
+2195 GKLEVMVADQNIDI
-2206 SDDDMDAAI
+2206 SVLNSKHIVVQTDPSSSDVRFVVWDQPEGGGPLKMTFGPPIKRSALPSAKIQGKLDKYKTADPNAPVLFGSGVKKPAPLPLLDIDEDDM
-2215 GVLYF
+2215 
-2220 DGSSSGGLDR
+2220 
-2230 TLNIPTGLG
+2230 
-2239 KGLSVDQDIGN
+2239 
-2250 GSSENLYMRVEQ
+2250 M
-2262 STASTLD
+2262 
-2269 TGAFMYFP
+2269 
-2277 DDGVADMEALY
+2277 
-2288 IMSDSYGLE
+2288 
-2297 HPADDIRSSWSRSAG
+2297 
-2312 NTPFAKL
+2312 
-2319 FNSNEAINDYTSKGQ
+2319 
-2334 VNWSNG
+2334 
-2340 ILNMDTSESKTT
+2340 
-2352 QLESA
+2352 
-2357 VRKANIPVDVL
+2357 
-2368 NAQNVVSERTSGMYQ
+2368 
-2383 MLVWVESPDGPVASW
+2383 
-2398 GTEVSVKELLAS
+2398 
-2410 QMTGRLPEIKTVDSS
+2410 
-2425 GRKPWQISSS
+2425 
-2435 GISTSVTVDDDDIDY
+2435 
-2450 DELM
+2450 